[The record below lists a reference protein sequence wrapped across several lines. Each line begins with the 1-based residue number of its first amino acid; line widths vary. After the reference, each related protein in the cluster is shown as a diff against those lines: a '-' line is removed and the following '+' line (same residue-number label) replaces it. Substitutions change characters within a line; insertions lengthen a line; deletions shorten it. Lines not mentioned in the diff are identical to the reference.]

1 MTMRIGLIDVDG
13 HNFPNLP
20 LMKLSAWHK
29 AQGDHVEW
37 YHQMFHSVGAPFD
50 RAYMSKVFSFTPDYP
65 YWANAEEV
73 IKGGSGYAISMA
85 DGRESYDKAKDPDLP
100 PEIEAMY
107 PDYSIYWNEI
117 PEMRD
122 TAYGF
127 LTRGCPRGCAF
138 CHVGSKEGR
147 ESVQVADLEDF
158 RKDQKKVVLLDPSI
172 TACRDWAYLLG
183 QLAGSRALVD
193 FTQGLDIRLMTEQ
206 MANAIRDIRIQ
217 NIHFAWDRY
226 EDKKEILPKLRM
238 FREITRYDYR
248 KLTVYILCNFDTTF
262 EQDLERVY
270 TVRDLGYSPYVMLY
284 DKEHI
289 PKGHRLRNLQGWA
302 NNKFI
307 FRRCGRF
314 EDYRPDHRG

>member
-50 RAYMSKVFSFTPDYP
+50 RVYMSKVFSFTPDYP
-65 YWANAEEV
+65 YWPNAEEV
-73 IKGGSGYAISMA
+73 VKGGSGYAISMA

-107 PDYSIYWNEI
+107 PDYSIYWDKI
-117 PEMRD
+117 PETRD

-147 ESVQVADLEDF
+147 KSIRVADLENF
-158 RKDQKKVVLLDPSI
+158 WKGQKKVVLLDPSV
-172 TACRDWAYLLG
+172 TACRDWAYLFG
-183 QLAGSRALVD
+183 QLAKSRAMVD
-193 FTQGLDIRLMTEQ
+193 FSQGLDIRLMTEN
-206 MANAIRDIRIQ
+206 MANAIWYIRIQ

-226 EDKKEILPKLRM
+226 EDGREIIPRLKM
-238 FREITRYDYR
+238 FREITGYDHR
-248 KLTVYILCNFDTTF
+248 KLTVYILCNLDTTF

-284 DKEHI
+284 DKQHI
-289 PKGHRLRNLQGWA
+289 PNGHRLRRLQGWA
-302 NNKFI
+302 NNRII
-307 FRRCGRF
+307 FRRCARF
-314 EDYRPDHRG
+314 EDYRPDHRI